1 MQDDGIGEI
10 PASEP
15 PAPAYSTPAFEAF
28 KALVGDPDGYRL
40 DEAALAIALESGAEV
55 NIPNWLCY
63 LDVMAEELL
72 PHVDPDDMERT
83 VARLNEYLFVEKGFR
98 GNCGQYYDERNSY
111 LHEVLRRRLGIPI
124 TLSLL
129 YMELGRRIGLP
140 VQGVG
145 LPGHFIVRIEHP
157 EGPMFLDP
165 FNGGVPLTETDCH
178 KKVIEVCGREMALG
192 AEHLQPMDPSRL
204 LVRMLRNLK
213 WIHLRRGRLD
223 RALGSVERILLLEP
237 GNLQEI
243 RDRGVIYTGLECFR
257 SARRDFRHYLDSA
270 PQAEDAQLVRQQLQE
285 LDSHHRHQ
293 LH

>member
-1 MQDDGIGEI
+1 MQDDSVGEI
-10 PASEP
+10 PELEP
-15 PAPAYSTPAFEAF
+15 LLPAYSTPAFEAF
-28 KALVGDPDGYRL
+28 KSVVSHREGYRL
-40 DEAALAIALESGAEV
+40 DEAALAIALEAGPDV

-63 LDVMAEELL
+63 LDVMAEELT
-72 PHVDPDDMERT
+72 PRVDPDDTPRT

-145 LPGHFIVRIEHP
+145 LPGHFIVRVDQED
-157 EGPMFLDP
+157 GPMYLDP
-165 FNGGVPLTETDCH
+165 FNGGVPLTQTDCH

-192 AEHLQPMDPSRL
+192 MEHLQPMEPRRL

-223 RALGSVERILLLEP
+223 PALGAVERILLLEP
-237 GNLQEI
+237 GNLSEI

-257 SARRDFRHYLDSA
+257 SARRDFRHYLEVTPD
-270 PQAEDAQLVRQQLQE
+270 AEDAQLVRQQLQE
-285 LDSHHRHQ
+285 LDSHHRHR